1 MKNVT
6 RTVDDG
12 VPDWAR
18 IEAARGGR
26 SVSRTVGRML
36 SEEVNQEHTDA
47 LDDLRTS
54 PCDARLAQERS
65 P

>member
-12 VPDWAR
+12 VPEWAR

-36 SEEVNQEHTDA
+36 SGEVHQESADA